1 MKIEIHLLRFYV
13 QVWDPETETNREEPI
28 TLTKEQ
34 LRSAGLLEMSSKEV
48 IDRICKRRGLKV
60 LEIGKA
66 QRRTIAF
73 NLDSLWDDCNGE
85 EQGAP
90 LDLIEMMQAL
100 EAGVDVD

>member
-1 MKIEIHLLRFYV
+1 
-13 QVWDPETETNREEPI
+13 
-28 TLTKEQ
+28 
-34 LRSAGLLEMSSKEV
+34 
-48 IDRICKRRGLKV
+48 LKV